1 MEATV
6 FLIDDLIVRAEIRVA
21 SAACRREEVSHRLS
35 TTCADWH
42 CRNPEVGE
50 REISPETGVDIK
62 RVDGRSSVFS
72 AVELRWVG

>member
-1 MEATV
+1 MEVIV
-6 FLIDDLIVRAEIRVA
+6 FLIDVLIVRAETLVA
-21 SAACRREEVSHRLS
+21 SAAYRGEEVSHRLS

-50 REISPETGVDIK
+50 REISPETGVDSK
-62 RVDGRSSVFS
+62 RVNGWSSIFS

>member
-21 SAACRREEVSHRLS
+21 SAACRREVSHRLS
-35 TTCADWH
+35 TTCANWH

-50 REISPETGVDIK
+50 REVSPKTGVDIK
-62 RVDGRSSVFS
+62 RVNGRSSVFS